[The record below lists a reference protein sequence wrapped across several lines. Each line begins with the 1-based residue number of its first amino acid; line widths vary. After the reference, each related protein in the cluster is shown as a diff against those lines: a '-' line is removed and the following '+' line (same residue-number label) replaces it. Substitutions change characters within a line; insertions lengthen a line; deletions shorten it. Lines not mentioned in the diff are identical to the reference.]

1 MGHAR
6 STLSSETCSGARR
19 KRRSMAKPRRVL
31 AIGVIVLVVVAG
43 LLCWRAIR
51 GPVVPLGTQCSS
63 VSSCEHLASRLFGKD
78 ILVPVRATLVGGG
91 YSREGLGIE
100 FRLTN
105 EDFDTV
111 VFAAQLRCSASQ
123 TAPSGRR
130 ICYLPFDNGCNAVFR
145 NQGLTYFVSIVQDDV
160 HNASV
165 PRLADAMTVVTSYGS
180 G

>member
-1 MGHAR
+1 MKAH
-6 STLSSETCSGARR
+6 RR
-19 KRRSMAKPRRVL
+19 FL
-31 AIGVIVLVVVAG
+31 ALAAVVVLLLAG
-43 LLCWRAIR
+43 LLLWRAIR
-51 GPVVPLGTQCSS
+51 GPVVPIGTQCSS
-63 VSSCEHLASRLFGKD
+63 VSSCEHLAGRLFGKD

-91 YSREGLGIE
+91 YSREGLGID
-100 FRLTN
+100 FRLTK

-130 ICYLPFDNGCNAVFR
+130 FCYFPFDNGCNAIFR

-160 HNASV
+160 HNAAV
-165 PRLADAMTVVTSYGS
+165 PRLADAMTVVTSYGP